1 MIVVSDTSCVTNLL
15 AIGEAA
21 LLRELFGEVI
31 IPSAVAREL
40 RAAHTALPDFIR
52 EQSAQN
58 AARAQAL
65 ADNPL
70 DEGEAE
76 AIVLAEELHAD
87 YLLMDE
93 AAGRAVAI
101 RCGLRVIGL
110 LGLLLRAKDRGMIPA
125 VAPLLHTLEREAGF
139 WMTADLKRR
148 VLEHAGEWV

>member
-15 AIGEAA
+15 AIGQAA

-40 RAAHTALPDFIR
+40 RVAHTALPEFIR
-52 EQSAQN
+52 EQSAQD
-58 AARAQAL
+58 ASRVRTL
-65 ADNPL
+65 ADDPL

-76 AIVLAEELHAD
+76 AIVLATELHAD

-110 LGLLLRAKDRGMIPA
+110 LGLLLRAKERGRIPA
-125 VAPLLHTLEREAGF
+125 LAPLLDTLEREAGF

-148 VLEHAGEWV
+148 VLDQAGE

>member
-15 AIGEAA
+15 AIGRAA
-21 LLRELFGEVI
+21 LLRELFGDVV

-40 RAAHTALPDFIR
+40 SATHATLPDFIR
-52 EQSAQN
+52 EQPAKDAS
-58 AARAQAL
+58 RAQAL
-65 ADNPL
+65 AIEPL

-93 AAGRAVAI
+93 AAGRAVAL

-110 LGLLLRAKDRGMIPA
+110 LGLLVRARQQGLIPA
-125 VAPLLHTLEREAGF
+125 VAPLLETLERDAGF

-148 VLEHAGEWV
+148 VLEQAGE

>member
-1 MIVVSDTSCVTNLL
+1 
-15 AIGEAA
+15 
-21 LLRELFGEVI
+21 I

-40 RAAHTALPDFIR
+40 RAAHTALPDFLR
-52 EQSAQN
+52 EQSAQDMF
-58 AARAQAL
+58 RVRTL

-76 AIVLAEELHAD
+76 AIVLAGELHAD

-110 LGLLLRAKDRGMIPA
+110 LGLLLRAKERGMIAA
-125 VAPLLHTLEREAGF
+125 VTPLLDTLEREAGF
-139 WMTADLKRR
+139 WMTADLKRGVRSGKR
-148 VLEHAGEWV
+148 VNPYRS

>member
-15 AIGEAA
+15 AIGRAV
-21 LLRELFGEVI
+21 LLRELFGEVV

-40 RAAHTALPDFIR
+40 RAAHAALPDFIR
-52 EQSAQN
+52 EQPVKNSS
-58 AARAQAL
+58 RAQAL
-65 ADNPL
+65 AIEPL

-93 AAGRAVAI
+93 AAGRGVAV

-110 LGLLLRAKDRGMIPA
+110 LGLLVRAKQQGLVPA
-125 VAPLLHTLEREAGF
+125 VAPLLDALERDAGF

-148 VLEHAGEWV
+148 VLDQAGE

>member
-15 AIGEAA
+15 AIGRAS

-31 IPSAVAREL
+31 IPSAVARDL

-52 EQSAQN
+52 EQSAKN
-58 AARAQAL
+58 ASRAQAL

-93 AAGRAVAI
+93 AAGRAMAI

-125 VAPLLHTLEREAGF
+125 VAPLLNTLERAAGF

-148 VLEHAGEWV
+148 VLDQAGE

>member
-15 AIGEAA
+15 AIGQAE

-40 RAAHTALPDFIR
+40 RVAHAALPDFIR
-52 EQSAQN
+52 EQSARD
-58 AARAQAL
+58 AVRVQAL

-76 AIVLAEELHAD
+76 AIVLAGELHAD

-93 AAGRAVAI
+93 AAGRAIVLHRRTRFVAEGGI
-101 RCGLRVIGL
+101 PLAEPEQRV
-110 LGLLLRAKDRGMIPA
+110 R
-125 VAPLLHTLEREAGF
+125 VA
-139 WMTADLKRR
+139 
-148 VLEHAGEWV
+148 

>member
-15 AIGEAA
+15 AIGRVA
-21 LLRELFGEVI
+21 LLGELFGEVI

-40 RAAHTALPDFIR
+40 RAAHAALPDFIR
-52 EQSAQN
+52 EQPAKNSF
-58 AARAQAL
+58 RAQAL
-65 ADNPL
+65 AIEPL

-76 AIVLAEELHAD
+76 AIVVAEELHAD

-93 AAGRAVAI
+93 AAGRAVAL

-110 LGLLLRAKDRGMIPA
+110 LGLLVRAKQQSLIPA
-125 VAPLLHTLEREAGF
+125 VAPLLDALERDAGF

-148 VLEHAGEWV
+148 VLDQAGE